1 MNRSDYQLLVIGAG
15 PAGMAA
21 AQAAA
26 RHGVKVAVVDEQ
38 PHPGGQIYRNVD
50 TSPLADI
57 GILGKDYLHGRQLVQ
72 AFRYAPL
79 DYFANCAVWYLDR
92 SGEVGIVDNGVHRRL
107 HAQYVV
113 IACGA
118 QERPMPFPGWEKAG
132 VMTAGAGQI
141 LMKSAAMVP
150 DDAPVLAGSGPL
162 LLLLAWQYLRAGLK
176 IRAIVE
182 TTQKQ
187 ARSAAFR
194 HLPRALAASDYLFKG
209 LQLVSAIRRAR
220 VPWYRQASDLRATG
234 DERLG
239 AISFRCNG
247 RQRHIDT
254 PLLLIH
260 QGVIPSL
267 QLAAAAGCDDR
278 WNEMQQ
284 CWQPRLD
291 DWGEAS
297 LPGIFVAGDA
307 SGIGGA
313 RAAWLGGQLAGLQV
327 AHKLGLLAQGQRD
340 LEARPVRNAR
350 DRHLAIRPFLDSWYR
365 VGEDRLLPPDETLA
379 CRCEEVPVA
388 ELHALALQGCAGPN
402 QAKAFTRC
410 GMGPC
415 QGRFCGATME
425 QIFARDAALGR
436 QDIGHFTVRP
446 PVKPVTLGQLA
457 CGEQQTDEH
466 QNIESARQGPLNST
480 AGVQQ

>member
-1 MNRSDYQLLVIGAG
+1 MTTPDYQLLVIGAG

-26 RHGVKVAVVDEQ
+26 RHGVKVAVLDEQ

-50 TSPLADI
+50 ASPLADI
-57 GILGKDYLHGRQLVQ
+57 NVLGKDYLHGQQLVQ
-72 AFRYAPL
+72 AFRHAPL
-79 DYFANCAVWYLDR
+79 DYLADCSVWYLDR
-92 SGEVGIVDNGVHRRL
+92 SGEVGIVRNGVHRGLR
-107 HAQYVV
+107 AQYVIV
-113 IACGA
+113 ACGA
-118 QERPMPFPGWEKAG
+118 QERPMPFAGWEKAG

-150 DDAPVLAGSGPL
+150 DAAPVLAGSGPL
-162 LLLLAWQYLRAGLK
+162 LLLLAWQYLRAGVK

-182 TTQKQ
+182 TTQRK
-187 ARSAAFR
+187 ARWSALR
-194 HLPRALAASDYLFKG
+194 HFPRALAASDYLFKG

-220 VPWYRQASDLRATG
+220 VPWYRQASELRAEG
-234 DERLG
+234 DKRLN
-239 AISFRCNG
+239 AVSFRCRD
-247 RQRHIDT
+247 RQQRIET
-254 PLLLIH
+254 PLLLLH

-267 QLAAAAGCDDR
+267 QLAAAAGCEDR
-278 WNEMQQ
+278 WNETQQ
-284 CWQPRLD
+284 CWQAQLD
-291 DWGEAS
+291 GWGES
-297 LPGIFVAGDA
+297 SQPGIFVAGDA
-307 SGIGGA
+307 AGIGGA

-327 AHKLGLLAQGQRD
+327 AHKLGLLAQEQRD
-340 LEARPVRNAR
+340 LQARPVRNAR

-388 ELHALALQGCAGPN
+388 ELRALARQGCSGPN

-425 QIFARDAALGR
+425 QIFMRETTLGR
-436 QDIGHFTVRP
+436 QDVGHFTVRP
-446 PVKPVTLGQLA
+446 PLKPVTLGQLA
-457 CGEQQTDEH
+457 ASLEEADQQQD
-466 QNIESARQGPLNST
+466 IESGRGE
-480 AGVQQ
+480 

>member
-1 MNRSDYQLLVIGAG
+1 VIGADYQLLVIGAG

-21 AQAAA
+21 AQTAA
-26 RHGVKVAVVDEQ
+26 RHGVRVAVLDEQ

-57 GILGKDYLHGRQLVQ
+57 GILGKDYLHGQQLVQ
-72 AFRYAPL
+72 AFRHAPL
-79 DYFANCAVWYLDR
+79 DYAANCAVWYLDR
-92 SGEVGIVDNGVHRRL
+92 SGEVGVVDNGVHRRL

-150 DDAPVLAGSGPL
+150 SDAPVLAGSGPL
-162 LLLLAWQYLRAGLK
+162 LLLLAWQYLRAGVK

-182 TTQKQ
+182 TTQKW
-187 ARSAAFR
+187 ARWAALKHF
-194 HLPRALAASDYLFKG
+194 PRALAASDYLFKG

-220 VPWYRQASDLRATG
+220 IPWYRQASELGAEG
-234 DERLG
+234 DERLQ
-239 AISFRCNG
+239 AVSFRSRD
-247 RQRHIDT
+247 RQQRIET
-254 PLLLIH
+254 PLLLLH

-267 QLAAAAGCDDR
+267 QLAAAAGCEDR
-278 WNEMQQ
+278 WNETQQ
-284 CWQPRLD
+284 CWQAQLD
-291 DWGEAS
+291 DWGES
-297 LPGIFVAGDA
+297 SQPGIFVAGDA
-307 SGIGGA
+307 AGIGGA
-313 RAAWLGGQLAGLQV
+313 RAAWLSGQLAGLQV
-327 AHKLGLLAQGQRD
+327 THKLGMLAQQQRN
-340 LEARPVRNAR
+340 LQARAVRNAR

-379 CRCEEVPVA
+379 CRCEEVTVA
-388 ELHALALQGCAGPN
+388 ELRALARQGCAGPN
-402 QAKAFTRC
+402 QAKAFSRC

-425 QIFARDAALGR
+425 QIFAREAAPGR
-436 QDIGHFTVRP
+436 QDIGHFSVRP

-457 CGEQQTDEH
+457 AGGE
-466 QNIESARQGPLNST
+466 
-480 AGVQQ
+480 